1 MLIYYIINAYYELNL
16 CLFKF
21 IISYIIYYLYY
32 YIDSPDWIKYKIAT
46 KNPINKKGK
55 CFQYATTLALDQE
68 KMGKHPERIKKN

>member
-1 MLIYYIINAYYELNL
+1 MLIYYVINAYYELNL

-68 KMGKHPERIKKN
+68 KMEKHPERIKKN